1 MKKTA
6 SFACVGLLAMAALVG
21 CNDDTK
27 TAVDTTPVLRIGTTG
42 QSYPGSF
49 KENDKLVGFDVDVV
63 REIAKDLHY
72 KVEFVT
78 SDFSGLMGQLESGK
92 IDTIANDVA
101 VTEVR
106 KKKYN
111 YSNPYAVYSSQIVTN
126 KANTNINTWDDLKG
140 KVVAGVLG
148 SNHINNLKKT
158 FPDGS
163 IEIRTYE
170 SRDGAINDVIN
181 NRVAG
186 YVNSAPILMA
196 QMNKKNMPFKF
207 VDKPLVVEQVAFP
220 FAKTS
225 KDDALREKINGAL
238 DQLRKDGRLTKLSIQ
253 YFGDDITQQ
262 KQS

>member
-1 MKKTA
+1 MKKAA
-6 SFACVGLLAMAALVG
+6 SFALVGVLAGLLLAG
-21 CNDDTK
+21 CNDDQK
-27 TAVDTTPVLRIGTTG
+27 SAAGDQPVLRIGTTG
-42 QSYPGSF
+42 QSYPGSY
-49 KENDKLVGFDVDVV
+49 KEDGKLVGYDVDVV
-63 REIAKDLHY
+63 REMAKDLNY

-78 SDFSGLMGQLESGK
+78 SDFSGLIGQLESGK

-101 VTEVR
+101 VTEAR
-106 KKKYN
+106 KQKYD
-111 YSNPYAVYSSQIVTN
+111 YSDTYALYSSQIVTN
-126 KANTNINTWDDLKG
+126 KANANINTWNDLKG

-148 SNHINNLKKT
+148 SNHINNLKKA

-170 SRDGAINDVIN
+170 TRDGAINDVIN

-196 QMNKKNMPFKF
+196 QINKKGMPFKF

-220 FAKTS
+220 FVKNS
-225 KDDALREKINGAL
+225 NHDDLRNKINAEIAKMK
-238 DQLRKDGRLTKLSIQ
+238 QDGRLVKLSQQ

-262 KQS
+262 K

>member
-6 SFACVGLLAMAALVG
+6 SFACVSLLAMAALVG

-106 KKKYN
+106 KKK
-111 YSNPYAVYSSQIVTN
+111 
-126 KANTNINTWDDLKG
+126 
-140 KVVAGVLG
+140 
-148 SNHINNLKKT
+148 
-158 FPDGS
+158 S
-163 IEIRTYE
+163 IC
-170 SRDGAINDVIN
+170 G
-181 NRVAG
+181 
-186 YVNSAPILMA
+186 L
-196 QMNKKNMPFKF
+196 
-207 VDKPLVVEQVAFP
+207 
-220 FAKTS
+220 
-225 KDDALREKINGAL
+225 
-238 DQLRKDGRLTKLSIQ
+238 
-253 YFGDDITQQ
+253 
-262 KQS
+262 